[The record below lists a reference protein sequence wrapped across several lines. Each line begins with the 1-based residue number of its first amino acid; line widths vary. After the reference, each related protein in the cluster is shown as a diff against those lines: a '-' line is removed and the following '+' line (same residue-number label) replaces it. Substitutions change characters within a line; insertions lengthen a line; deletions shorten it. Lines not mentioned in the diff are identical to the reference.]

1 MQNKITQPLRHLD
14 FIMEHRLVK
23 AGQSKVLQNRYL
35 SVLAIFIISFLIYL
49 PSLGN
54 GFVWDDVIEMRKNY
68 FRLERV
74 GLLKSLFPSK
84 TEIHRVGY
92 YRPLSYIFL
101 ATDYKISAKIWGK
114 DKLKAFI
121 FHLTNLI
128 ANSIN
133 SILAYF
139 LFLLVLKRYGVEGKE
154 IIAFTSSLLF
164 AVHPMHVESVSWIAG
179 RTDIVCSL
187 FFIGAFISHIKS
199 YENSYLIVPTCI
211 LFYASLL
218 SKELA
223 LAFPFVVIAYDLIGN
238 NSSAVRALFKFDA
251 LNWKKSLK
259 QLSQTPYFRFLV
271 YLGFVG
277 IYLYVRFRGGVDIVP
292 DKSSEVISEIKK
304 SVPGSD
310 LGGAAYVFASI
321 KTLFVAYFFYFYK
334 LLLPFWLSAFISNI
348 PKGSIY
354 LVGSLLS
361 FLAIGYV
368 FLSSYMKT
376 GFKSFCILWLLL
388 VLGPSSVIAVTQI
401 ASTPLAERYL
411 YLPLAPFSLL
421 VGFMFYR
428 LSQRESHRSRY
439 IALFVLIILAFSYVT
454 VTRQAVWKDRVTFWH
469 SVEKT
474 TSDSIARIN
483 YGMALVDDGQLDKGA
498 RVLRSALKAD
508 KNASSMMKS
517 VALNNL
523 GIAYMKQKNY
533 KKAKKTFED
542 AIREDKRFH
551 KSYYH
556 LGLIYFSIAKLGTV
570 KDPEEMLKWSG
581 RYFLQSIAAKKTY
594 AKGHLGAAKVYFAM
608 GDLERAKK
616 HAKLALRYGLV
627 APEDQMAE
635 DIINH

>member
-1 MQNKITQPLRHLD
+1 MQNKITQQLRHFD
-14 FIMEHRLVK
+14 FITEHRLVK

-35 SVLAIFIISFLIYL
+35 AAFIIFVISFLIYL

-54 GFVWDDVIEMRKNY
+54 GFVWDDVIELRKNY
-68 FRLERV
+68 FRLERA
-74 GLLKSLFPSK
+74 GMLKSLFPDK
-84 TEIHRVGY
+84 AEARRVGY
-92 YRPLSYIFL
+92 YRPVSYISI
-101 ATDYKISAKIWGK
+101 ANDYKIWGA
-114 DKLKAFI
+114 DNPFGY
-121 FHLTNLI
+121 HLTNLI
-128 ANSIN
+128 ANSVT

-139 LFLLVLKRYGVEGKE
+139 LFLLVLNRYGVEGKE

-164 AVHPMHVESVSWIAG
+164 IVHPMHVESVSWIAG
-179 RTDIVCSL
+179 RTDIFCSL

-199 YENSYLIVPTCI
+199 YERSYLILLTCI

-223 LAFPFVVIAYDLIGN
+223 LAFPLVVIAYDLIGN
-238 NSSAVRALFKFDA
+238 KSSAGRSLFRFDPR
-251 LNWKKSLK
+251 NWKESFK
-259 QLSQTPYFRFLV
+259 QLIATPYFRFFIYFAFIGL
-271 YLGFVG
+271 
-277 IYLYVRFRGGVDIVP
+277 YLYLRFRGGVDIVP
-292 DKSSEVISEIKK
+292 EKSSEVVSAVKK
-304 SVPGSD
+304 PVPGVPGSD
-310 LGGAAYVFASI
+310 LGSAAYVFASI
-321 KTLFVAYFFYFYK
+321 RTLFVAYFFYFYK
-334 LLLPFWLSAFISNI
+334 LLLPFWLSAFISSI

-354 LVGSLLS
+354 FVGSLLS
-361 FLAIGYV
+361 FLAIGYM

-421 VGFMFYR
+421 VGFVFYR
-428 LSQRESHRSRY
+428 LSQREVYRSRY
-439 IALFVLIILAFSYVT
+439 IALFVLIIVAFSYVT
-454 VTRQAVWKDRVTFWH
+454 VTRQAVWKDRVTFWYN
-469 SVEKT
+469 VEKI

-483 YGMALVDDGQLDKGA
+483 YGMALVDEGQLDEGA

-556 LGLIYFSIAKLGTV
+556 LGLIYFSVAKLDTIEN
-570 KDPEEMLKWSG
+570 PEEMLKWSG
-581 RYFLQSIAAKKTY
+581 RYFLKSIDAKKTY
-594 AKGHLGAAKVYFAM
+594 AKGHLGSAKVFLAL

-627 APEDQMAE
+627 APEDQMAK
-635 DIINH
+635 DILNHQ